1 MKITK
6 LFSNK
11 TYVITSEVGP
21 VKGCVRDLGDGR
33 TPQCLQEGDLLRNH
47 VHAINVTDNQ
57 SAVMRLGSL
66 AASVKLKERG
76 IEPIYQIT
84 CRDRNRIALQSEL
97 LNACSL
103 GIDNVLILTGDHTTM
118 GDHRSAKPVFD
129 LDSVQ
134 LLKIATQMKNGRD
147 MTGHE
152 LTQPTDFALGA
163 VVNPNFEPLDL
174 QLIKME
180 KKIAAGAQFFQTQT
194 VYDARLFE
202 QFIRKTEGFGVPI
215 QLGIVLIKSEKMA
228 QFMNQ
233 NVAGITV
240 PVAWIKKL
248 QAAPKG
254 GAKELCVEM
263 TSGFLNEVAPMCQ
276 GVHFMPL
283 GWSDTVPRIIDAS
296 LNGNARKIW
305 RGESLSVRKTGH
317 KYQALN
323 LGGRIAYPMRNYNR
337 TARLSH

>member
-1 MKITK
+1 MKLTE

-11 TYVITSEVGP
+11 AYVVTSEVGP
-21 VKGCVRDLGDGR
+21 AKGCVRDLKDGR
-33 TPQCLQEGDLLRNH
+33 VPQCVEEAELLRNH

-66 AASVKLKERG
+66 AASLKLKEQG

-103 GIDNVLILTGDHTTM
+103 GIDNVLVLTGDHTLL

-134 LLKIATQMKNGRD
+134 LLKIATQMKNGYD

-152 LTQPTDFALGA
+152 LTQSPDFALGA

-180 KKIAAGAQFFQTQT
+180 KKIKAGAQFFQTQT
-194 VYDARLFE
+194 VYDATLFE
-202 QFIRKTEGFGVPI
+202 RFIRRTEGFGVPI

-228 QFMNQ
+228 QFMNR
-233 NVAGITV
+233 NIAGITV
-240 PVAWIKKL
+240 PDGWVKRLKDAG
-248 QAAPKG
+248 KG
-254 GAKELCVEM
+254 GAKELCIEM
-263 TSGFLNEVAPMCQ
+263 TSEFLKEVAPMCQ
-276 GVHFMPL
+276 GIHFMPL
-283 GWSDTVPRIIDAS
+283 GWSDVIPRIIKAS
-296 LNGNARKIW
+296 LNGN
-305 RGESLSVRKTGH
+305 TP
-317 KYQALN
+317 
-323 LGGRIAYPMRNYNR
+323 RI
-337 TARLSH
+337 